1 MSILPIHVWH
11 FSVYCHT
18 NTDTD
23 APLLSQLEAGIK
35 QEIETV
41 GRLSV
46 FASQYPYYK

>member
-1 MSILPIHVWH
+1 LLT
-11 FSVYCHT
+11 CHI
-18 NTDTD
+18 NSRTD

-41 GRLSV
+41 GKLSA